1 MTITTTTAHSFA
13 KSAAITITGVPNTG
27 YDGTF
32 TVRAATT
39 NSTTF
44 TYTDTAGGKGLNPS
58 GGGTVSYSGG
68 SLNILGMGASQAADD
83 ATVTINLT
91 AANNTLVAGDLVT
104 ITGVVGYTGSFYV
117 TNVISNTSFQY
128 SDPTASQLTPT
139 GGGTVTMYTGGGLAE
154 SGNTVTITTTVANDL
169 VAGDPVTIS
178 NAGVLGYDGTFT
190 VASAVA
196 GGTTFTYTDSTT
208 GLPSSGGGTAALAR
222 GIPISLSGPTAGVT
236 SGTFT
241 LTYNP
246 TLLNISSALVD
257 SSLAANYGATLA
269 VSTLTPGT
277 AVISFSTTKGLPAAT
292 TSISQASESGNT
304 VTITTLASTV
314 QNLTVGEK
322 VTIAGFYD
330 TGSNDDY
337 NGTFAV
343 LSASGTTFTYTDAA
357 SGLGTATGIGTVNT
371 PILLGG
377 LMATVPSAAP
387 YKSKNLLHF
396 SSASVSAGSSPV
408 RDDRRRRPGPGR
420 AAGRHGRPGYRRQL
434 GRAAN

>member
-1 MTITTTTAHSFA
+1 M
-13 KSAAITITGVPNTG
+13 
-27 YDGTF
+27 
-32 TVRAATT
+32 
-39 NSTTF
+39 
-44 TYTDTAGGKGLNPS
+44 
-58 GGGTVSYSGG
+58 SYSGG

-104 ITGVVGYTGSFYV
+104 ITGVAGYTGSFYV
-117 TNVISNTSFQY
+117 TNVNSNTSFQY
-128 SDPTASQLTPT
+128 SDPTSSQLTPT

-246 TLLNISSALVD
+246 TLLNIGSALVD

-269 VSTLTPGT
+269 VSTLTSGT

-330 TGSNDDY
+330 TGANNDY

-396 SSASVSAGSSPV
+396 SSASVSAGSTSVPTIGADALDLV
-408 RDDRRRRPGPGR
+408 GCRATRPAWVPS
-420 AAGRHGRPGYRRQL
+420 AARTCCKSSR
-434 GRAAN
+434 

>member
-1 MTITTTTAHSFA
+1 M
-13 KSAAITITGVPNTG
+13 
-27 YDGTF
+27 
-32 TVRAATT
+32 
-39 NSTTF
+39 
-44 TYTDTAGGKGLNPS
+44 
-58 GGGTVSYSGG
+58 
-68 SLNILGMGASQAADD
+68 
-83 ATVTINLT
+83 TINLT

-117 TNVISNTSFQY
+117 THVNSNTSFQY

-269 VSTLTPGT
+269 VSTSTPGT

-387 YKSKNLLHF
+387 YKSKDLLHF
-396 SSASVSAGSSPV
+396 SSASVSAGSSSV
-408 RDDRRRRPGPGR
+408 ADDRRRRPGPGR